1 MTFKKLNK
9 KTLIF
14 IIPLIIALIGVII
27 FIKIKNNNHQVK
39 YVLTKVSRGNI
50 NSIVSGSGEIVA
62 NNQVTLNPKASGTV
76 VYIGAKNGQ
85 FVNKGKLIVKLDT
98 TDAEK
103 AVRNAEINLENA
115 KLNLEKAKQANPI
128 DETTL
133 KRQAMAAMTNT
144 LSDTKTVL
152 NSLND
157 ILFTD
162 ISGYHINS
170 NYLIDYYSHIVNFY
184 HPEDIDYDTVITNN
198 YNKLKTLNTSNQA
211 IISYLNDNSSF
222 SEVKNA
228 LDKITDTTK
237 LLNDTVQLSYQLIN
251 RYDSVLKD
259 NNLTPAIAIRNIL
272 TDKSTLASYLSL
284 VNTDTTT
291 LLNLQNSFANY
302 LNNANNPVTFNL
314 RALELNVEQAQNALD
329 NAKDNLNDYY
339 VYAPFDGIVSQ
350 LNINVGDNININ
362 TPVCVLITKDKIA
375 KITLTEVDLA
385 KTKLGDKAQL
395 TFDALP
401 DFKTTGQVIEIDPL
415 GIESQGVV
423 SYTVKISLDKI
434 DERLN
439 PGMSVNADIITDSKE
454 NVLLLNNSAIKSINN
469 KKYVELVTI
478 KDVPEEAFKSGIS
491 LSNNVIKRQF
501 IETGLSDDDN
511 TEIISGLNENDIV
524 VLRIIN
530 SVSNKTT
537 NTTRS
542 IFTPNFNPQT
552 QRALR

>member
-50 NSIVSGSGEIVA
+50 NSIVSGSGEIIA

-76 VYIGAKNGQ
+76 VYIGVKNGQ

-198 YNKLKTLNTSNQA
+198 YNKLKTLNTNNQA

-314 RALELNVEQAQNALD
+314 RALELNVEETQNAID
-329 NAKDNLNDYY
+329 NAKSNSYDYY

-375 KITLTEVDLA
+375 KITLTEVALA

-415 GIESQGVV
+415 GVESQGVV

-501 IETGLSDDDN
+501 IETGLSDNDN

>member
-9 KTLIF
+9 KTLVF
-14 IIPLIIALIGVII
+14 IISLIIALIGVII

-50 NSIVSGSGEIVA
+50 NSIVSGSGEIIA

-76 VYIGAKNGQ
+76 VYIGVKNGQ

-385 KTKLGDKAQL
+385 KIKLGDKAQL

-415 GIESQGVV
+415 GVESQGVV

-501 IETGLSDDDN
+501 IETGLSDDN
-511 TEIISGLNENDIV
+511 NIEIISGLNEGDIV

-537 NTTRS
+537 NTTKS
-542 IFTPNFNPQT
+542 MFTPNFNPQT

>member
-50 NSIVSGSGEIVA
+50 NSIVSGSGEIIA

-415 GIESQGVV
+415 GVESQGVV

-542 IFTPNFNPQT
+542 MFTPNFNPQT

>member
-39 YVLTKVSRGNI
+39 YILTKVSRGNI

-314 RALELNVEQAQNALD
+314 RVLELNVEQAQNALD

-362 TPVCVLITKDKIA
+362 TPICVLITKDKIA

-385 KTKLGDKAQL
+385 KIKLGDKAQL

-415 GIESQGVV
+415 GVESQGVV

-501 IETGLSDDDN
+501 IETGLSDDNN
-511 TEIISGLNENDIV
+511 TEIISGLNEGDIV

-542 IFTPNFNPQT
+542 MFTPNFNPQT

>member
-14 IIPLIIALIGVII
+14 IISLIIVLIGVII

-184 HPEDIDYDTVITNN
+184 HPEDIDYDTVITDN
-198 YNKLKTLNTSNQA
+198 YNKLKTLNTTNQA

-259 NNLTPAIAIRNIL
+259 DNLTPAIAIRNIL

-385 KTKLGDKAQL
+385 KIKLGDKAQL

-469 KKYVELVTI
+469 KTYVELVTI

-491 LSNNVIKRQF
+491 LSNNAIKRQF
-501 IETGLSDDDN
+501 IETGLSDDNN
-511 TEIISGLNENDIV
+511 TEIISGLNEGDIV

-542 IFTPNFNPQT
+542 MFTPNFNPQT

>member
-9 KTLIF
+9 KTLVF
-14 IIPLIIALIGVII
+14 IISLIIALIGVII

-39 YVLTKVSRGNI
+39 YILTKVSRGNI
-50 NSIVSGSGEIVA
+50 NSIVSGSGEIIA

-76 VYIGAKNGQ
+76 VYIGVKNGQ

-128 DETTL
+128 DETIL

-314 RALELNVEQAQNALD
+314 RVLELNVEQAQNALD
-329 NAKDNLNDYY
+329 NAKDNLNNYY

-385 KTKLGDKAQL
+385 KIKLGDKAQL

-415 GIESQGVV
+415 GVESQGVV

-478 KDVPEEAFKSGIS
+478 KDVPEETFKSGIS
-491 LSNNVIKRQF
+491 LSNNVIKKQF

-511 TEIISGLNENDIV
+511 TEIISGLNEGDVV

-537 NTTRS
+537 NTTKS
-542 IFTPNFNPQT
+542 MFTPNFNPQT
-552 QRALR
+552 QRGLR

>member
-39 YVLTKVSRGNI
+39 YILTKVSRGNI

-115 KLNLEKAKQANPI
+115 KLNLEKTKQANPI

-314 RALELNVEQAQNALD
+314 RVLELNVEQAQNALD

-362 TPVCVLITKDKIA
+362 TPICVLITKDKIA

-385 KTKLGDKAQL
+385 KIKLGDKAQL

-415 GIESQGVV
+415 GVESQGVV

-501 IETGLSDDDN
+501 IETGLSDDNN
-511 TEIISGLNENDIV
+511 TEIISGLNEGDIV

-542 IFTPNFNPQT
+542 MFTPNFNPQT

>member
-9 KTLIF
+9 KTLVF
-14 IIPLIIALIGVII
+14 IISLIIALIGVII

-39 YVLTKVSRGNI
+39 YILTKVSRGNI
-50 NSIVSGSGEIVA
+50 NSIVSGSGEIIA

-76 VYIGAKNGQ
+76 VYIGVKNGQ

-128 DETTL
+128 DETIL

-314 RALELNVEQAQNALD
+314 RVLELNVEQAQNALD
-329 NAKDNLNDYY
+329 NAKDNLNNYY

-385 KTKLGDKAQL
+385 KIKLGDKAQL

-415 GIESQGVV
+415 GVESQGVV

-478 KDVPEEAFKSGIS
+478 KDVSEETFKSGIS
-491 LSNNVIKRQF
+491 LSNNVIKKQF

-511 TEIISGLNENDIV
+511 TEIISGLNEGDVV

-537 NTTRS
+537 NTTKS
-542 IFTPNFNPQT
+542 MFTPNFNPQT
-552 QRALR
+552 QRGFR